1 MRVTVIVPAYN
12 EAATI
17 EQVLRRVAEL
27 QLDAEILVVDDG
39 SGDDTAEIVG
49 ALESQIAGLRLII
62 HERNQGK
69 GAAVR
74 TGINASRG
82 EIVMIQDADLEYDPA
97 DIPRL
102 LEPLNNGVADVV
114 YGTRFR
120 GGQTQRAHLF
130 WHYAG
135 NKFLSL
141 LTNILFNTTIS
152 DMEVGYKAFNGE
164 LIRSIKLVSDD
175 FAFEPEVT
183 AKVLM
188 HKDIRIFEVA
198 ISYYGRTYAEGKKI
212 TWRDGLS
219 AVAALI
225 RFRFTS

>member
-102 LEPLNNGVADVV
+102 LEPLNNRVADVV

-152 DMEVGYKAFNGE
+152 DMEVT
-164 LIRSIKLVSDD
+164 RPSTVS
-175 FAFEPEVT
+175 
-183 AKVLM
+183 
-188 HKDIRIFEVA
+188 
-198 ISYYGRTYAEGKKI
+198 
-212 TWRDGLS
+212 
-219 AVAALI
+219 
-225 RFRFTS
+225 